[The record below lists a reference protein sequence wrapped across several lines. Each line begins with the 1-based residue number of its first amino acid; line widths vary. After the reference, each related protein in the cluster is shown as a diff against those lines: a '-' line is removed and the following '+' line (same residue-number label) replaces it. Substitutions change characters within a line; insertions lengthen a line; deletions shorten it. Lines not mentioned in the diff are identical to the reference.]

1 MVLVKSL
8 FTDTIKRLK
17 NERKRLFAEI
27 QQQTVFVNT
36 QNKIDRREFLRRAKT
51 IIYTNFHGVSLEPN
65 ERVMGKRPDEF
76 VVVKAKP
83 DSIGK
88 SCPISIRLHSK
99 NSIYFVISPSKQSVV
114 VKCFKCPGFVELFE
128 TSNIYGDMKA
138 NIVVSEKEQKKCKTT
153 RYQRLEN
160 LDAISIVKFDHS
172 VINVDSDVIM
182 EFYTAN
188 SFVLLPCRL
197 DRKSPINTDWVSRTF
212 EMNETVNFK
221 FNNIG
226 ILCGAKSGIFVV
238 DIDINDNGLTY
249 FQQLCSKHNYR
260 YDISTTCILTPSGG
274 IHLYYRYNDSFSSN
288 SVRMK
293 TQDDKPIGIDIR
305 SNGGCVI
312 VRIAVFFT
320 QGGQRAAGWKKKPP
334 ARVLNRINSPGTTE
348 CVCKGEI
355 CFSMHE
361 KTPRMSNFPVRID
374 VRGEKN

>member
-1 MVLVKSL
+1 
-8 FTDTIKRLK
+8 
-17 NERKRLFAEI
+17 
-27 QQQTVFVNT
+27 
-36 QNKIDRREFLRRAKT
+36 
-51 IIYTNFHGVSLEPN
+51 
-65 ERVMGKRPDEF
+65 
-76 VVVKAKP
+76 
-83 DSIGK
+83 
-88 SCPISIRLHSK
+88 
-99 NSIYFVISPSKQSVV
+99 
-114 VKCFKCPGFVELFE
+114 
-128 TSNIYGDMKA
+128 MKA